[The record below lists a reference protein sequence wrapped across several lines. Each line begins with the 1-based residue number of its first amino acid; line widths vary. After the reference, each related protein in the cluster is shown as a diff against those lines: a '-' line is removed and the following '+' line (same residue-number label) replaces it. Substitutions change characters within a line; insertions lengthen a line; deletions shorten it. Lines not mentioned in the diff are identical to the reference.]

1 MVQCTNIYYY
11 LFINIYFNYK
21 LYLFIYK
28 YIFINNIYYSIYYPF
43 LNEDEIELASC
54 PPHLEEPRVQD

>member
-28 YIFINNIYYSIYYPF
+28 YIFINNIYYPS
-43 LNEDEIELASC
+43 LNEDEIEFASC
-54 PPHLEEPRVQD
+54 PPHLEESRVQD